1 MTTSTDI
8 NGRHHDPLCPYG
20 QTRLATVIQPED
32 CHHCRRLA
40 YNPICRCVTCRRFDH
55 DPLCR
60 AHYKAATP
68 VEHCADCDLIARVRA
83 EYEMSDPHE
92 KMPRRCPDT
101 ADTARG

>member
-1 MTTSTDI
+1 MTGPDI
-8 NGRHHDPLCPYG
+8 NGRSHDPLCVYG

-32 CHHCRRLA
+32 CHHCRRLS
-40 YNPICRCVTCRRFDH
+40 H

-60 AHYKAATP
+60 GHYKAATP
-68 VEHCADCDLIARVRA
+68 VEHCADCDLIATVRA